1 MAHVRLNLARLSAP
15 ELIDLATHLES
26 GLEGNPHFSQP
37 DPSLEEL
44 RQLAAKLMEQQAAY
58 RQQRLRLNE
67 LKVARDATMAALSD
81 AIVHEAIYVQEA
93 SGGDLEKIMSANFHA
108 EPDVHLWP
116 FANLSEV
123 HDLSANAGDT
133 HGEIDLSWD
142 PVRGASGYEVEI
154 STDLGG
160 WRALGAVHGHDRPP
174 VQPSASSKTRR
185 DTGFGSARSTIGG
198 TANGAIR

>member
-1 MAHVRLNLARLSAP
+1 M
-15 ELIDLATHLES
+15 
-26 GLEGNPHFSQP
+26 
-37 DPSLEEL
+37 
-44 RQLAAKLMEQQAAY
+44 RQWRRYQ
-58 RQQRLRLNE
+58 N
-67 LKVARDATMAALSD
+67 
-81 AIVHEAIYVQEA
+81 AIVREAIYVQEA

-142 PVRGASGYEVEI
+142 PVRGASGYEIEI

-160 WRALGAVHGHDRPP
+160 GGPWEPCTATTASRATIGQLEN
-174 VQPSASSKTRR
+174 STRDYWFR
-185 DTGFGSARSTIGG
+185 VCVRSTIGA